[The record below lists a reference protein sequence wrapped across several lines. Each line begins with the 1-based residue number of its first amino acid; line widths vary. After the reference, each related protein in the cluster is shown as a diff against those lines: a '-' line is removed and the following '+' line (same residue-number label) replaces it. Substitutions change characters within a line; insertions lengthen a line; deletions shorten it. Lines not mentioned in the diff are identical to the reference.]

1 MDRQGRIKKKELT
14 VRPSDVGSTLTERCI
29 EDLRAGDELG
39 IGTTRGEDRI
49 GAWRSGTTEAIT
61 ELGNHQSVINAGVL
75 LSIPAL
81 YGQGLEKVL
90 KNICTLIKR
99 FLWTDTHCIIDVFY
113 GLKSNKV
120 SRGAQA
126 IFT

>member
-49 GAWRSGTTEAIT
+49 GAWRSGTAEATT
-61 ELGNHQSVINAGVL
+61 ELGNHQSVITAGVL

-81 YGQGLEKVL
+81 YGQGLEKV
-90 KNICTLIKR
+90 IKT
-99 FLWTDTHCIIDVFY
+99 FAPL
-113 GLKSNKV
+113 S
-120 SRGAQA
+120 
-126 IFT
+126 